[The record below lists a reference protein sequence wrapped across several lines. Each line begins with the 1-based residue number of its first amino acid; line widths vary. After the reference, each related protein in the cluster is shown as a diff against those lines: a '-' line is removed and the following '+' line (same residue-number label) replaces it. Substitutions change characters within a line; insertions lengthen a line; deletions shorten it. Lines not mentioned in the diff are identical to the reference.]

1 MDGSRPMY
9 LDNRIAETIV
19 LPPGSSFA
27 EVPFLLRVDLTDPAV
42 QAEIKRQMAIP
53 ENEDGKQILA
63 EIQAATAE
71 LLQGL

>member
-1 MDGSRPMY
+1 MDGSRS
-9 LDNRIAETIV
+9 LHTDNIIAETIT
-19 LPPGSSFA
+19 LAPDSSFA
-27 EVPFLLRVDLTDPAV
+27 EVPWLLTVDLTDPAV

-63 EIQAATAE
+63 ENEAALAE